1 MHGAAQAE
9 IMLAHQSD
17 RGKVMNNQHE
27 YAPCGKECEYCGA
40 DWEPIYGD
48 GTLASPYECGEC
60 YSLSAEYQWRG
71 EGRDA
76 GYYDH
81 LERRIADV
89 GAIKSSRA

>member
-1 MHGAAQAE
+1 
-9 IMLAHQSD
+9 
-17 RGKVMNNQHE
+17 MNSQRE

-48 GTLASPYECGEC
+48 GTLASPYECCEC